1 MLKNMFLKAILSAFA
16 VVAVSREVGATQ
28 PGWFVSLSSP
38 LVAARQCLTRTP
50 PLARLW
56 VYKTTEDQS
65 MGGFNSSES
74 TLTPV
79 LFPFHAVASPK
90 GYLLRMP

>member
-1 MLKNMFLKAILSAFA
+1 MFLKAILSAFA

-56 VYKTTEDQS
+56 VYK
-65 MGGFNSSES
+65 NN
-74 TLTPV
+74 
-79 LFPFHAVASPK
+79 
-90 GYLLRMP
+90 